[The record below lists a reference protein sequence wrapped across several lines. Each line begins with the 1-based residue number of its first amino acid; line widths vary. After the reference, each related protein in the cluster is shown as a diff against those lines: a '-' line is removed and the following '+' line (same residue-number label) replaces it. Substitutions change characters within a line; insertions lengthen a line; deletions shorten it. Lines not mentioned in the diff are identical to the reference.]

1 MNFECSQS
9 NQALRPWPAVGKL
22 LAGQIPARMA
32 LLRRGKG
39 VGEQKGFVGYLGVVV
54 WRLGVVGGGLF
65 TAASAHRR
73 RVAVGFWWGEKGMAW
88 SGASVE
94 GEEA

>member
-1 MNFECSQS
+1 MNFESSQS
-9 NQALRPWPAVGKL
+9 NQALRPWPAVGKF
-22 LAGQIPARMA
+22 LAGQILARMA
-32 LLRRGKG
+32 LLQRGKG

-73 RVAVGFWWGEKGMAW
+73 RVAVGFWWGEKGMAR
-88 SGASVE
+88 SGDSVE